1 MHCGKW
7 VRGREDIGKE
17 VAKNKTTFSQKYNG
31 VN

>member
-1 MHCGKW
+1 MANGWEGEKTL
-7 VRGREDIGKE
+7 GEE